1 MKWRYSTV
9 LFHFANLGISHF
21 FYVTEASFPKWP
33 QQSFQADIFLWPY
46 EFTVWGGF
54 IYILSGGF
62 QPLELLWEDQPGEGD
77 SEDVL
82 FWLLTF
88 GSVMDRTLGLV
99 RPQQVLCHWAIP
111 SGPVVCVLMLSHETS
126 VFWFSAEVLISSC
139 YQFPVCEWPSLGIV
153 PTSKLGCM
161 LTLWEA
167 IIIPFSPSP
176 VCRFE
181 I

>member
-1 MKWRYSTV
+1 MFYFSVSRWNK
-9 LFHFANLGISHF
+9 GIQL
-21 FYVTEASFPKWP
+21 SF
-33 QQSFQADIFLWPY
+33 SIFLTWVSVTFLCDRSKFSKVATAVFSGWY
-46 EFTVWGGF
+46 
-54 IYILSGGF
+54 LSMT
-62 QPLELLWEDQPGEGD
+62 LWVHSLRCVYLLWGDQHGEGD

-82 FWLLTF
+82 FWLLTI

-99 RPQQVLCHWAIP
+99 RPKQVLCHWAIP
-111 SGPVVCVLMLSHETS
+111 SEPVVCVLMPSHERS
-126 VFWFSAEVLISSC
+126 VFWFSAEVLTSSC
-139 YQFPVCEWPSLGIV
+139 HQFPVCEWPSLGIV

-161 LTLWEA
+161 LTLWDA